1 MIVIMPR
8 TEIRETF
15 KNNMNIAISGSHID
29 LTDALQ
35 NHVDSEFAKIEK
47 LIDPHARITVE
58 IGKTTEHHKQGN
70 IFKAEAKIVE
80 PKAEYFATIISDDL
94 YTAIGMLSDELS
106 EQITR
111 SKDRQRTLFK
121 RGSAMIKK
129 LLRFE

>member
-1 MIVIMPR
+1 
-8 TEIRETF
+8 
-15 KNNMNIAISGSHID
+15 MNIAISGSHID

-121 RGSAMIKK
+121 KGSAMIKK

>member
-121 RGSAMIKK
+121 KGSAMIKK